1 MANTGLAT
9 YGRPADEKYFSV
21 APAGTELP
29 TASDGALA
37 AAYVSVRV
45 SEDGITPA
53 PDFGKDNP
61 VKDWAGEDVLAA
73 PASPSVTLEVP
84 MIDNNEMVHKILYG
98 AANVNTAGSTFKG
111 DTDEWVVVV
120 TELHNDA
127 DGNPESIV
135 RTVYPRCVPQ
145 EWDEGAHTR
154 TELIVHTVTFQCLYS
169 DTIEGYFRELPAATA
184 E

>member
-29 TASDGALA
+29 TTSAAALA

-53 PDFGKDNP
+53 PDYGKDDP
-61 VKDWAGEDVLAA
+61 IKDWAGEDVLAA
-73 PASPSVTLEVP
+73 PASPAATLEVP
-84 MIDNNEMVHKILYG
+84 MIDNSDTVHKILYG
-98 AANVNTAGSTFKG
+98 AANVDATGATFNG

-127 DGNPESIV
+127 DGNPENIV

-145 EWDEGAHTR
+145 EWDEGSHTR
-154 TELIVHTVTFQCLYS
+154 TELVVHTVTFQCLYS
-169 DTIEGYFRELPAATA
+169 DTIGGWFKELPAATA